1 MSFFVSPTI
10 DRLTV
15 TLPEGEIWLDV
26 KHRLNAGEYEDLFER
41 WHDAGGAFKA
51 SRVRRSK
58 IVMYTVAWSLDQPVS
73 DDAVKGLEMP
83 VFRAIAEAVE
93 THETE
98 SEAEAAVKKT
108 GPAGE
113 SELSAT
119 SLSPNL

>member
-1 MSFFVSPTI
+1 MSFFVSPKV

-41 WHDAGGAFKA
+41 WHDSVGAFKA

-58 IVMYTVAWSLDQPVS
+58 IVMYTVAWSLEQPVS
-73 DDAVKGLEMP
+73 DDTVKGLEMP

-93 THETE
+93 AHESE
-98 SEAEAAVKKT
+98 SEAEASAKKNS
-108 GPAGE
+108 PDGE
-113 SELSAT
+113 SASSQISPSAT
-119 SLSPNL
+119 L